1 MIQGIVDYEPS
12 AMAKTPSKPTLP
24 PLPKAPAAPVIP
36 SPEVVA
42 AIEAVP
48 VTVVEPLVE
57 LTPRSE
63 SAEVAHIKTRYG
75 FPVYVPTQR
84 KLLAPNEI
92 CPLIVDSWVRNQ
104 LTQER
109 GALVRVE
116 N

>member
-1 MIQGIVDYEPS
+1 MIQGIVDHEPS
-12 AMAKTPSKPTLP
+12 AMAKTASKPTLP
-24 PLPKAPAAPVIP
+24 PLPKAPAAPVLEP
-36 SPEVVA
+36 V
-42 AIEAVP
+42 AIEAAPAPP
-48 VTVVEPLVE
+48 VIAEPLVE

-116 N
+116 I

>member
-1 MIQGIVDYEPS
+1 
-12 AMAKTPSKPTLP
+12 MAKTPSKQTLP
-24 PLPKAPAAPVIP
+24 PLPKAPVIP
-36 SPEVVA
+36 EPEVVA
-42 AIEAVP
+42 AVEAVP
-48 VTVVEPLVE
+48 VVMVEPTPAPTVE

-63 SAEVAHIKTRYG
+63 AAEVAHVQTRYG

-84 KLLAPNEI
+84 KLLAPNEV

-116 N
+116 I